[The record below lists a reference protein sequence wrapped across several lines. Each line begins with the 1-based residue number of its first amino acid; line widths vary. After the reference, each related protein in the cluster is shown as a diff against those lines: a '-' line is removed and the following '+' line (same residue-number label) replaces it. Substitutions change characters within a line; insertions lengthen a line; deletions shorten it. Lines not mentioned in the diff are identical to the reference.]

1 MKQAIADCGGTGKM
15 GIQVDMAAT
24 TYWDKKKE
32 MFVGLIDKKD
42 KTADD
47 LLKVYKKMVKDYPFI
62 VLEDPMEENDYEGH
76 AKVAKALPIQV
87 VGDDLFTTNLDRLK
101 QGIALGS
108 ANTMLLKVNQIGTIS
123 EAFDACNLAFRA
135 GWGVMP
141 CSSRGEGA
149 DIGDYAVGLNTGNI
163 RESGLGASANRL
175 LQIEAELGDKA
186 QFLGKAGFKSG
197 FITPKSA

>member
-1 MKQAIADCGGTGKM
+1 
-15 GIQVDMAAT
+15 
-24 TYWDKKKE
+24 
-32 MFVGLIDKKD
+32 
-42 KTADD
+42 
-47 LLKVYKKMVKDYPFI
+47 
-62 VLEDPMEENDYEGH
+62 
-76 AKVAKALPIQV
+76 
-87 VGDDLFTTNLDRLK
+87 
-101 QGIALGS
+101 
-108 ANTMLLKVNQIGTIS
+108 MLLKVNQIGTIS

-186 QFLGKAGFKSG
+186 QFLGKAGFHMG
-197 FITPKSA
+197 FVGSKA